1 MSSPVFFDTCVLYG
15 EIVNDLILRL
25 AEERFFTPYWS
36 SRVLT
41 ELRKNLSIRVGEERA
56 ARRITAI

>member
-36 SRVLT
+36 S
-41 ELRKNLSIRVGEERA
+41 
-56 ARRITAI
+56 